1 MSHPIIGNDKEVF
14 GTYECPAHV
23 ISIPERS
30 LVEFSILKDKFNIG
44 HDYFES
50 LYKGGKITPTLEV
63 KDGATFLLKKFVGFG
78 PHSIDMRRFGGVVDI
93 STYLAADK
101 DFDFD
106 PPEGS
111 VDGFFLG
118 KTTIKKG
125 YKLSVPIVKKWRP
138 SFINSKALSAPIS
151 YITDDSAG
159 NNYNIEWT
167 NSQIE
172 IKVGGDVHRK
182 LEKLLKSNP
191 TKSVVI
197 NAFFGHILIEAI
209 RIMAQSDHIDLQ
221 WSKLLQEKL
230 GVDVSPGDKI
240 DYKEARGL
248 YLQLFEEDDFW
259 ASSLE
264 ALVKLKSKT

>member
-23 ISIPERS
+23 VSKPGLG
-30 LVEFSILKDKFNIG
+30 LVEFSIPKDEFNIDN
-44 HDYFES
+44 DYFES
-50 LYKGGKITPTLEV
+50 LYTNGKITPTLEV
-63 KDGATFLLKKFVGFG
+63 KDGATFLSKKFEGFG
-78 PHSIDMRRFGGVVDI
+78 PHTIDMKRFGGVVDI
-93 STYLAADK
+93 STYLAVK
-101 DFDFD
+101 EDFDFD

-111 VDGFFLG
+111 VDEFFLG

-125 YKLSVPIVKKWRP
+125 YKLSVPIVTKWKP

-151 YITDDSAG
+151 YILDDNAS
-159 NNYNIEWT
+159 NNYNIDWS
-167 NSQIE
+167 NAQIQ
-172 IKVGGDVHRK
+172 IKVGRDVYKR
-182 LEKLLKSNP
+182 LQKLLKSTA

-209 RIMAQSDHIDLQ
+209 QTMMDSDFQDLQ

-230 GVDVSPGDKI
+230 KI
-240 DYKEARGL
+240 NPDDQINYDYARAL
-248 YLQLFEEDDFW
+248 YLELFEEDDFW

-264 ALVKLKSKT
+264 ALIKLKSNT